1 MEKHTHT
8 NGKRAGTSTLRTIRQ
23 NRLEDIKSVTR
34 DSEFYN
40 KRVNSLE
47 ICNNYKHICIQY

>member
-1 MEKHTHT
+1 MEKDTIHTQT
-8 NGKRAGTSTLRTIRQ
+8 ERQLGTSTLRTIRQ
-23 NRLEDIKSVTR
+23 NRLEDTKSVTR

-47 ICNNYKHICIQY
+47 IYNNYKHICI